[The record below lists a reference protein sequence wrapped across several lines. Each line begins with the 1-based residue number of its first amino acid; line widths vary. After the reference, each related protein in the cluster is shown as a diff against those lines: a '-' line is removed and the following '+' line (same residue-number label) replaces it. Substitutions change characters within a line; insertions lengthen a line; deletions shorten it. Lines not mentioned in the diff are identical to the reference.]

1 MTPAETFTEVRKAYR
16 LLHDYQR
23 MVIDAIRY
31 IEREIDIPA
40 WVVWSHFAGDAR
52 AGNRYLTSSSWDWLP
67 MMSSVFHFLRQEGD
81 DYHGLTFLVISDDG
95 FIPGDN
101 RDREDVT
108 TFIPVEQS
116 ETRVATFLYR
126 QHPHTFNK
134 NLFPKDAL
142 HDFLREGKALPPTIT
157 GRVYNAEKFCDYEGL
172 DQILS
177 DLFTTA
183 RSIEFPLKKIER
195 RPTKSETQ

>member
-31 IEREIDIPA
+31 IERQIDMPA
-40 WVVWSHFAGDAR
+40 WVVWPHFARDSRG
-52 AGNRYLTSSSWDWLP
+52 GCRYLSDSSWDWLP
-67 MMSSVFHFLRQEGD
+67 MMSSVFHFVRQEGND
-81 DYHGLTFLVISDDG
+81 FYGLTILLISDDG

-108 TFIPVEQS
+108 TFVSVDQS

-134 NLFPKDAL
+134 DLFIKGVL
-142 HDFLREGKALPPTIT
+142 HDFLRDGKALPSHVT
-157 GRVYNAEKFCDYEGL
+157 GRIYNAEQICSYEGL
-172 DQILS
+172 DMIVSELVES
-177 DLFTTA
+177 AKAFD
-183 RSIEFPLKKIER
+183 FPLKLIQR
-195 RPTKSETQ
+195 SQSTSETQ